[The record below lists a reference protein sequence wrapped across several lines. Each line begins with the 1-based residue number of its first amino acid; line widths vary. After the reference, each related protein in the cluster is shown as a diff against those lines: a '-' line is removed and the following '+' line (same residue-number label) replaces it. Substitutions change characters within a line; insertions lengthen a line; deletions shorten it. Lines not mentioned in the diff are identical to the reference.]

1 MVPLLLRYSELVQ
14 TIERMWCETS
24 QWCLQIKLLKPH
36 ETHVP
41 PQQELWRLNI
51 VKKWKK
57 KVTGACE
64 MHNAF
69 LTKTRKV
76 RYFETKV
83 HNVAQAGLYNMNGYR
98 SNINVDNIRAQSAT
112 QHYPLINQTL
122 KE

>member
-1 MVPLLLRYSELVQ
+1 
-14 TIERMWCETS
+14 MWNLS
-24 QWCLQIKLLKPH
+24 MMSANQ
-36 ETHVP
+36 
-41 PQQELWRLNI
+41 I
-51 VKKWKK
+51 VKTTWDSCATTARIMKTKHCKKMEK

-83 HNVAQAGLYNMNGYR
+83 HNVAQAGPYNMNGYR
-98 SNINVDNIRAQSAT
+98 SNIYVDNIRAQSAT